1 MALGEERL
9 MVSDWIV
16 VMMLLFSAVKRMR
29 CDASFSMRLELGDDG
44 EKRRSQ
50 QLDVAA
56 DERVVTVQQRQQV
69 VEEVGLDA
77 VVVARLQRLEELQH
91 A

>member
-9 MVSDWIV
+9 LVSDWIV

-29 CDASFSMRLELGDDG
+29 CDVSFSMRLELGDDG

-56 DERVVTVQQRQQV
+56 DERVVAVQQRQQV